1 MLLRRIWIEAI
12 QGTSRDCLYN
22 ELRLESLKSRRWWR
36 KLSAIYKLLSN
47 QCPKYIFD
55 IIPSSVSFYDTRK
68 KQIPFFNCRN
78 DHFKYFFFANSL
90 SVWSQLAPEI
100 QNSGSIAVFKNK
112 ILFFIWPSKRSIFN
126 ANNPEGVKYLTR
138 LRLRFSHLN

>member
-12 QGTSRDCLYN
+12 RGTSRDCLYN

-55 IIPSSVSFYDTRK
+55 IIPSSVSFYDARK